1 MTLLKP
7 SKGFKGLSRKI
18 ILTGLVPVLLFLLLL
33 TLFVLPRVRSAILAG
48 KKDSVRQVVEV
59 ASSILRAQEGEV
71 QAGRLSLDQAQQRA
85 KDLVTGLSFD
95 ESNYVYIQGPGPTII
110 AHPRADLVG
119 KASSTLEPGLAK
131 LFLDLDRTAQDPKG
145 GYLAYDF
152 TRKGAPGLFPK
163 VTFVQKFAPWGWIVG
178 AGVYVDDVNREV
190 AGLSIKILAAAVAVA
205 ILVYL
210 ISCKLARSIVRPVD
224 ELVLGLRTSDL
235 SRQIQVSSRD
245 EIAEAAEAFN
255 SYNGAMRTT
264 VMEVR
269 SFADRVASGST
280 QMAASAVQMAR
291 AVEEISQVSEELKG
305 AGEQVAA
312 AMAALGQNGAAM
324 ARRTQ
329 ETGSQS
335 SEAVRDTSRGAEAG
349 RGAEQGMGEIRQ
361 VTAQIVTSIQVIQ
374 DIARQTNLLS
384 LNAAIEA
391 AKAGSLGKGFA
402 VVAEEVRKLAERS
415 RSSAQ
420 DIQQL
425 ILRTQEAVAGG
436 VQGVTITLDNLQ
448 AIRTRITSIADSI
461 QEIGQL
467 SREQAETS
475 VAVFASMDQTT
486 LRLSQNAAATQELAA
501 TVQEIAH
508 TSEDLAQ
515 VAEGLRKVVAGF
527 RI

>member
-1 MTLLKP
+1 MAHLKP
-7 SKGFKGLSRKI
+7 SKGFTGLSRKI

-33 TLFVLPRVRSAILAG
+33 VLFVLPRVRSAILTG
-48 KKDSVRQVVEV
+48 KKDNVRQVVET
-59 ASSILRAQEGEV
+59 ASSILRAQNNDV
-71 QAGRLSLDQAQQRA
+71 QAGRLTLEQAQQRA
-85 KDLVTGLSFD
+85 KELITGISFD
-95 ESNYVYIQGPGPTII
+95 ETNYVYVQGPGPTVV

-119 KASSTLEPGLAK
+119 KATATLEPGLAK
-131 LFLDLDRTAQDPKG
+131 LFLDLDRTAQDPRG
-145 GYLAYDF
+145 GFLAYDF
-152 TRKGAPGLFPK
+152 TRKGSPGLFPK

-178 AGVYVDDVNREV
+178 AGVYVDDVDREV
-190 AGLSIKILAAAVAVA
+190 GGLSIKILVAALAVAL
-205 ILVYL
+205 LVLL
-210 ISCKLARSIVRPVD
+210 ISFRLARSIVGPVD
-224 ELVLGLRTSDL
+224 QLVRGLRTSDL

-269 SFADRVASGST
+269 GFADRVASGST

-312 AMAALGQNGAAM
+312 AMTALGRNGATM
-324 ARRTQ
+324 AQRTQ

-335 SEAVRDTSRGAEAG
+335 DEAVQDTSRGAEAG

-361 VTAQIVTSIQVIQ
+361 VTTQIVTSIRVIQ

-425 ILRTQEAVAGG
+425 ILRTQDAVAGG
-436 VQGVTITLDNLQ
+436 VQGVTVTLDNLQ
-448 AIRTRITSIADSI
+448 AIRSRITHIAGSI
-461 QEIGQL
+461 QEIGKL
-467 SREQAETS
+467 SREQADTS
-475 VAVFASMDQTT
+475 AAVSESMNQTT

-501 TVQEIAH
+501 TVQEITH
-508 TSEDLAQ
+508 TAEDLAQ
-515 VAEGLRKVVAGF
+515 VAEGLRKVVEGF
-527 RI
+527 HI